1 MLTGTGH
8 EEDQPSHLRV
18 ATLREYVK
26 EWYGDDSAVL
36 GAKDLDEAEA
46 GVGIKSKEERK
57 RSHVQKNVEEYAG
70 LLGRACPAGVYEYVD
85 VDEVCKLTRSLSEY
99 ADVDLVGIEEPLWR
113 ERRMEWEEVG
123 DKCTGTSL
131 L

>member
-8 EEDQPSHLRV
+8 EEDQPPHLRV
-18 ATLREYVK
+18 ATLREYVQ

-36 GAKDLDEAEA
+36 GAKDMDEPEAE
-46 GVGIKSKEERK
+46 VEIKSKEERR

-85 VDEVCKLTRSLSEY
+85 VDEVCNLLCTLEC
-99 ADVDLVGIEEPLWR
+99 ADMDLAGIE
-113 ERRMEWEEVG
+113 ERRMEWEKVG
-123 DKCTGTSL
+123 D
-131 L
+131 